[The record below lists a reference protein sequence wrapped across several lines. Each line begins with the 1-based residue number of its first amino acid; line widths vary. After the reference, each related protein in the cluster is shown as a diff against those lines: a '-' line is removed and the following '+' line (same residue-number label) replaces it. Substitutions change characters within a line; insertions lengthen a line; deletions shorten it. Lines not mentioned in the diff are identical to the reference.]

1 MKLKQLYTT
10 PCTDEITIRT
20 ESNFVATGDIH
31 SGTTGNSS
39 TEDFEEEDY
48 VTGVIW
54 S

>member
-20 ESNFVATGDIH
+20 EGNFVATGV
-31 SGTTGNSS
+31 TTGDSTINDLEEVDYSS
-39 TEDFEEEDY
+39 SI
-48 VTGVIW
+48 IW